1 MIRRVVTRDYD
12 RRVTVVDARGR
23 VDVVLLLL
31 LLLLLLFFCSY
42 FCSFCVFCCLC
53 VSVCVVW
60 CIFLIFFPFFGV
72 VDSQIGYGG
81 IIYRQVL
88 LYICVHIYFYPSTR
102 IIIYL
107 HNNIIITLPLS
118 HQVIILYIALTLID
132 IDRILF

>member
-42 FCSFCVFCCLC
+42 FCSFCVFCCVC

-60 CIFLIFFPFFGV
+60 CIFFPFFGV

-81 IIYRQVL
+81 II
-88 LYICVHIYFYPSTR
+88 
-102 IIIYL
+102 
-107 HNNIIITLPLS
+107 
-118 HQVIILYIALTLID
+118 
-132 IDRILF
+132 